1 MNGSKDATV
10 EFMSTRLWMMH
21 RFCIHCKLS
30 GGVFAASE
38 IQGAIPI
45 IHGPIGCAFNH
56 RIPVMKSF
64 LDLKALPCTDM
75 DENDTVFGGMDK
87 LRKTISEV
95 DEKYHPGLI
104 VVLLTCLS
112 GIIGD
117 DVEGVI
123 EDIKEEGKV
132 RADIIW
138 ADTSGFKFRELRT
151 ERTLKEWIHNY
162 KNPDEYLPRDMEGC
176 GQVEVINSL
185 ATQLMEPPDGHGSI
199 VENGVNLVGAGT
211 TRMGSDWTWERIEI
225 LREAGAEINT
235 IFFRDI
241 DCGKIKRSPCARLN
255 IGFRVGRWMH
265 IMKDRFGIDTVYNQ
279 FRFTH
284 LPHQEKLRSFYMEAG
299 EKLGIE
305 GQMKRVMQ
313 GRMDMVNQQLQP
325 YRDFLRGKRV
335 VMFGSGNIYG
345 FFGLDSSLAIMLDL
359 GLKIEA
365 VSLDQGPLVR
375 RGVSEELRRQ
385 HRETILELFGKLGI
399 NPDVIDEDPFGML
412 KEIVDKCKPDLV
424 VCARERK
431 AEVHALGVPAY
442 SPDFFTFFA
451 GFSGLQ
457 DIAKEICTE
466 IQKKN
471 LTRKRPL
478 IFNEIDYHP
487 DYFPYI
493 RKVGIPIQI
502 SDELQGDVKKGREKW
517 H

>member
-1 MNGSKDATV
+1 MNSYEDASV

-30 GGVFAASE
+30 GGVFAATE

-56 RIPVMKSF
+56 RLPVMKSF
-64 LDLKALPCTDM
+64 LDMKALPCTDM

-87 LRKTISEV
+87 LRKTIDDV
-95 DEKYHPGLI
+95 DEKYHPDLI
-104 VVLLTCLS
+104 IVLLTCLS

-123 EDIKEEGKV
+123 EDVKEAGKV
-132 RADIIW
+132 KADIVW

-151 ERTLKEWIHNY
+151 ERTLKEWLHNY
-162 KNPDEYLPRDMEGC
+162 KNPEDYTPRNMEGC

-185 ATQLMEPPDGHGSI
+185 ATQLMEPAEKYGGI
-199 VENGVNLVGAGT
+199 IENGVNIVGMGT
-211 TRMGSDWTWERIEI
+211 RRWGIDRTKERMEI

-235 IFFRDI
+235 IFFRDV
-241 DCGKIKRSPCARLN
+241 DCEKVKRSSCARVN

-279 FRFTH
+279 FRFSH
-284 LPHQEKLRSFYMEAG
+284 LSHQEKIRSFYMETG

-305 GQMKRVMQ
+305 ERMKRVMDDK
-313 GRMDMVNQQLQP
+313 MDLTSRQLQP

-335 VMFGSGNIYG
+335 VILGGGNVYG
-345 FFGLDSSLAIMLDL
+345 FFGLDSSLSIMMDL

-375 RGVSEELRRQ
+375 RGISEELRRQ
-385 HRETILELFGKLGI
+385 HRETILDLFGKLGVD
-399 NPDVIDEDPFGML
+399 PDIIDVEPFGIL
-412 KEIVDKCKPDLV
+412 KEIMEKYKPDLV
-424 VCARERK
+424 VCAKERK
-431 AEVHALGVPAY
+431 PQIHALGVPAY
-442 SPDFFTFFA
+442 SPQFFTFFT

-457 DIAKEICTE
+457 NIAQEICLE
-466 IQKKN
+466 MKKEN
-471 LTRKRPL
+471 LTRKKPL

-487 DYFPYI
+487 VYFPYI

-502 SDELQGDVKKGREKW
+502 SEELQCAVKKGGKRCQ
-517 H
+517 